1 LSEPSARI
9 KVLLLIGNRLLC
21 EALDRILRK
30 RADILIAAQV
40 TDRSNLAGLIAKSQ
54 CDIALIDA
62 VSAAVLYRQPRTQL
76 RDLNPRMQLLMVG
89 METDESAFLKAVREG
104 VAGYLLNEASTLEVI
119 AAIRAVSR
127 GEAVCSPQLCRALF
141 ESVARRREFAPSF
154 KQLGLRL
161 TRRQQELVPMI
172 AKGLTNKE
180 IASYL
185 NLSEQ
190 TVKNHIHRMLR
201 KTGANDRS
209 EVIEITSRAQELTN

>member
-1 LSEPSARI
+1 VNEPSPRI

-30 RADILIAAQV
+30 RPDISIASQV
-40 TDRSNLAGLIAKSQ
+40 TDRSNLAVVISSSESDVVLMDS
-54 CDIALIDA
+54 
-62 VSAAVLYRQPRTQL
+62 VSAAALHRQCRT
-76 RDLNPRMQLLMVG
+76 RIGDLNPRVQVLMVG
-89 METDESAFLKAVREG
+89 MDADEGAFLKAVRAG
-104 VAGYLLNEASTLEVI
+104 AGGYLLNEASTLEVI

-127 GEAVCSPQLCRALF
+127 GEAVCPPQLCRALF
-141 ESVARRREFAPSF
+141 ESVARRREFTPSLR
-154 KQLGLRL
+154 QIGLRL

-172 AKGLTNKE
+172 AQGLTNKE

-201 KTGANDRS
+201 KTGANDRA
-209 EVIEITSRAQELTN
+209 EVIEIARSQELTN

>member
-1 LSEPSARI
+1 LSDPGFRI

-30 RADILIAAQV
+30 RADILITAEV
-40 TDRSNLAGLIAKSQ
+40 TDRSNPAGLISKSE
-54 CDIALIDA
+54 CDVALIDA
-62 VSAAVLYRQPRTQL
+62 VSATVLYRQSRTRL
-76 RDLNPRMQLLMVG
+76 RDLNPRVQLLMVG
-89 METDESAFLKAVREG
+89 MEADESAFLKAVREG

-127 GEAVCSPQLCRALF
+127 GEAVCPPQLCRTLF
-141 ESVARRREFAPSF
+141 ESVARRREFTPSF
-154 KQLGLRL
+154 QDLGLRL

-201 KTGANDRS
+201 KTGASDRT